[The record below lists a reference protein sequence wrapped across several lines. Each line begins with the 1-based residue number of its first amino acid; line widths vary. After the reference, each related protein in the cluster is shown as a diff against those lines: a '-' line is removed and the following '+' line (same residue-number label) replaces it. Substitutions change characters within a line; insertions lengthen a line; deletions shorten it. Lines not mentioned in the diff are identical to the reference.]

1 MWDSFLDKKG
11 ALALAIVLIIIYFPR
26 CFGLALHHFG
36 RAKYHSTPRT
46 QHPETIDLYKIAVIL
61 PVVDHNSDNLL
72 PTIES
77 ILINR
82 PQQLYVMV
90 TDQEAFDKV
99 EAEMDPLREKFG
111 YTQINVGAVNI
122 TNKRRQIAHALK
134 YIDPRVHS
142 MTVITE
148 QGTYWP
154 SRFLMSACCPFDDP
168 EVAAVTV
175 PKRAHLQPSN
185 CIWDKVKAH
194 LFSFY
199 YSVQA
204 EDNRAVNS
212 FDGSALFGGGA
223 TLVRTHYL
231 KDDRFKREFEHE
243 KWFFGRSGAL
253 KSDEHFFLN
262 RYFLSGN
269 KYVYFQDSPEATVS
283 VEMNTVGHFLSE
295 FLRETRNNWRT
306 SWNMVITSHW
316 LMIRRRHIIYP
327 AAAFMTWW
335 PNIFSFVLLAD
346 ILSVIMAFNY
356 DLLNDEFLHAWLAV
370 HGTVVG
376 LQAMVGLF
384 VAIRMH
390 RSDGSDF
397 NIVVTL
403 LCLLL
408 SLPFQYALEF
418 VKIAAI
424 LTFWK
429 ADTEERASD
438 DIEMTGDSELSWSWG
453 WEFDHDDNEFLNPA
467 TWFMITMVDE
477 DDGIEVHEPVEK

>member
-1 MWDSFLDKKG
+1 MFNSFLTKEG
-11 ALALAIVLIIIYFPR
+11 ASALAITLIVIYSIR
-26 CFGLALHHFG
+26 YLWLGLYHVG
-36 RAKYHSTPRT
+36 RARYYSTPRT
-46 QHPETIDLYKIAVIL
+46 QYPQTVDLWQIAVVL
-61 PVVDHNSDNLL
+61 PVVDHVNDNLL

-77 ILINR
+77 ILVNR
-82 PQQLYVMV
+82 PQQLYVV
-90 TDQEAFDKV
+90 LVGQEAFDKV
-99 EAEMDPLREKFG
+99 EAQMAPLREKYG
-111 YTQINVGAVNI
+111 YTQINVGAVNR

-134 YIDPRVHS
+134 HIQPSVHS
-142 MTVITE
+142 LTVITE

-154 SRFLMSACCPFDDP
+154 DRFLMSACCPFDDA

-175 PKRAHLQPSN
+175 PKRAHLRPSN

-199 YSVQA
+199 YSIQA

-231 KDDRFKREFEHE
+231 KNDRFKKEFEHE
-243 KWFFGRSGAL
+243 KWFFGRSGVL
-253 KSDEHFFLN
+253 KGDEHFFLN
-262 RYFLSGN
+262 RFFLGGN

-283 VEMNTVGHFLSE
+283 VEVNTVGHFLSE

-306 SWNMVITSHW
+306 CWDMAITSHW
-316 LMIRRRHIIYP
+316 LLIRRRHVIYP
-327 AAAFMTWW
+327 ASAFMTWW
-335 PNIFSFVLLAD
+335 PNIFSFVLLSD

-356 DLLNDEFLHAWLAV
+356 DLLHDDLLYGWLAV
-370 HGTVVG
+370 HGAVLV

-397 NIVVTL
+397 NIVVTF

-418 VKIAAI
+418 VKIAAM

-429 ADTEERASD
+429 ADTEERASN
-438 DIEMTGDSELSWSWG
+438 DIEMTGDSELRWSWG
-453 WEFDHDDNEFLNPA
+453 YMFIHDNDEFWNAA
-467 TWFMITMVDE
+467 TWFMIVMVDE
-477 DDGIEVHEPVEK
+477 DEASHRST

>member
-1 MWDSFLDKKG
+1 MFNSFLNKEG
-11 ALALAIVLIIIYFPR
+11 ALALAIVLIVIYYFR
-26 CFGLALHHFG
+26 CLWLAIHHLG
-36 RAKYHSTPRT
+36 CAKYRSTPRT
-46 QHPETIDLYKIAVIL
+46 QHPKTIDPTKIAVIL
-61 PVVDHNSDNLL
+61 PVVDHKNENLL
-72 PTIES
+72 STVES
-77 ILINR
+77 ILANR
-82 PQQLYVMV
+82 PQQLYVV
-90 TDQEAFDKV
+90 SVGQEAFDTV
-99 EAEMDPLREKFG
+99 EAQMAPLREKFG
-111 YTQINVGAVNI
+111 YTQINVGAVNK
-122 TNKRRQIAHALK
+122 TNKRRQIAHALES
-134 YIDPRVHS
+134 IDPRVHS
-142 MTVITE
+142 MTVITD

-154 SRFLMSACCPFDDP
+154 SRFLMSTCCPFDDP

-175 PKRAHLQPSN
+175 PKRAHLGPSN

-204 EDNRAVNS
+204 EENRAVNS
-212 FDGSALFGGGA
+212 FDSSALFGGGA
-223 TLVRTHYL
+223 TLARTHYL
-231 KDDRFKREFEHE
+231 KEDRFKREFEHE
-243 KWFFGRSGAL
+243 KWFFGRSGVL
-253 KSDEHFFLN
+253 KGDEHFFLN
-262 RYFLSGN
+262 RYFLTGN
-269 KYVYFQDSPEATVS
+269 KPIYFQDSPEATVS
-283 VEMNTVGHFLSE
+283 VEMNTVDHFISE

-306 SWNMVITSHW
+306 CWNIVITSHW
-316 LMIRRRHIIYP
+316 LLIRRRHVIYL

-356 DLLNDEFLHAWLAV
+356 DLLSNEYLHAWLAV
-370 HGTVVG
+370 HGTVLG
-376 LQAMVGLF
+376 LQAIVGLF

-390 RSDGSDF
+390 RSDGSEF

-438 DIEMTGDSELSWSWG
+438 DIEMTGDSELPWSWG
-453 WEFDHDDNEFLNPA
+453 WQFMHEDDEFLNPA
-467 TWFMITMVDE
+467 TWDMVTMADE
-477 DDGIEVHEPVEK
+477 